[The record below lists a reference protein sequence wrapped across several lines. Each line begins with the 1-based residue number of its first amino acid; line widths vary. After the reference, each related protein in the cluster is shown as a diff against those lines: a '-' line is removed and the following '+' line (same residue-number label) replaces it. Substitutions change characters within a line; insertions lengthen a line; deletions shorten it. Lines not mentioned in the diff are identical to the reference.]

1 MYGVLAIHH
10 PSPDRI
16 NEAMGTLESILDD
29 MQGTAGLKTGYV
41 GHNPSRSD
49 VIAFTFWE
57 EARHFHEAFPAIQAA
72 IARSGIHDWRVEPA
86 QAMRFFLEMDPS

>member
-10 PSPDRI
+10 PSPDHF

-29 MQGTAGLKTGYV
+29 MQGTAGLTAGYV
-41 GHNPSRSD
+41 GHNPSRTD

-57 EARHFHEAFPAIQAA
+57 EARHFHAAFPAIQAA
-72 IARSGIHDWRVEPA
+72 ITRSGIHDWRVQPA
-86 QAMRFFLEMDPS
+86 QAQRFFLEMDAS